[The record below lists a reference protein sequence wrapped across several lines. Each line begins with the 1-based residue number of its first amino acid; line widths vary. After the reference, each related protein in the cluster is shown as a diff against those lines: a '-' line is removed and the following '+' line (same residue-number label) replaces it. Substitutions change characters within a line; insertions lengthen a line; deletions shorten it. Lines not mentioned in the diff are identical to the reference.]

1 MICISFDTL
10 QTSTISYS
18 SSALSS
24 EGTKILVL
32 ALSPMPSPLRSP
44 TKTAQTPSRGAIRPF
59 PWKIGDLI
67 SDNKVYPFP
76 LQLWVGVFPAM
87 IIILDVILIGQ
98 SAVTPVVHYANRA

>member
-1 MICISFDTL
+1 
-10 QTSTISYS
+10 
-18 SSALSS
+18 LSS

-87 IIILDVILIGQ
+87 IINLDIIHSGQ
-98 SAVTPVVHYANRA
+98 SAVAAVFPKMPIGLDVQVHTKVLGALMH